1 MSVLRDTAVLHR
13 MIRYRAEDEIMGC
26 VGDLSS
32 IGRLYGNQMLLGTYV
47 HSGLLWNDRIFD
59 FPMEERLSLEAL
71 YELYESGKGF
81 LNQQAALESVH
92 QGKVHLVLAM
102 GEDMGNAE
110 GRHHI
115 GQWVWTLPENTRG
128 MNIQC
133 PGAKKSR
140 LLEKLGV
147 PNYTAGWPCKI
158 AYASDL
164 YGDLP
169 HQDVLV

>member
-1 MSVLRDTAVLHR
+1 MSVLRDTAVLAR
-13 MIRYRAEDEIMGC
+13 MVRYRAEDEIMAC
-26 VGDLSS
+26 VGDLS
-32 IGRLYGNQMLLGTYV
+32 GLGNFYGNQMLLATYV
-47 HSGLLWNDRIFD
+47 HSGLIWNERIFD
-59 FPMEERLSLEAL
+59 FPLEERLSLDRL
-71 YELYESGKGF
+71 YDLYESGKGF
-81 LNQQAALESVH
+81 LNQQYALESVH
-92 QGKVHLVLAM
+92 QGKVHLVLAL
-102 GEDMGNAE
+102 GEDVDAE
-110 GRHHI
+110 KHFV

-128 MNIQC
+128 MNLQC
-133 PGAKKSR
+133 PGAQKSR